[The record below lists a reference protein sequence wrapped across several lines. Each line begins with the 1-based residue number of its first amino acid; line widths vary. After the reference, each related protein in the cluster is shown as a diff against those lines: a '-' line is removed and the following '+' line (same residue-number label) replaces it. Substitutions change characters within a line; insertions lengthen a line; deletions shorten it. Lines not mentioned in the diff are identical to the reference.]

1 MQLRLT
7 AAETTFEGWV
17 KTLLGVDPEKNSRAS
32 LFASFSLAGF
42 LPQAWESS
50 EVLAKAQLD
59 GWGRLSRAIDASKIA
74 AGAPRH
80 EAPLSIKPGLGT
92 SGLPFKLTIAF
103 AVALPSALAGML
115 FGHLGAGI
123 ASAQTAGA
131 PSLRATTPQVS
142 MIADAFV
149 KNTLSGDFATPNV
162 APPPSEQAPTTRLK
176 DEDHEVSLLSQMRA
190 QIKDKDPRAAL
201 DTLKEHARRFP
212 KSTHADECADLKRI
226 AEKNLASMT
235 AKEATKTQPAT
246 KEKDKPNP

>member
-42 LPQAWESS
+42 LPQTWESS

-74 AGAPRH
+74 AGTPRH
-80 EAPLSIKPGLGT
+80 EAPPSIKPGLGT
-92 SGLPFKLTIAF
+92 TALPFKLTIAF

-115 FGHLGAGI
+115 LGHLGAGI

-131 PSLRATTPQVS
+131 PSLHATTPQVS
-142 MIADAFV
+142 MIANAFV
-149 KNTLSGDFATPNV
+149 KNPLSGDFATPSAV
-162 APPPSEQAPTTRLK
+162 PLPSEQAPTARLK
-176 DEDHEVSLLSQMRA
+176 DEDHEVPLLSQTRA
-190 QIKDKDPRAAL
+190 LLKDKNPRAAL
-201 DTLKEHARRFP
+201 DTLKEHARLFP
-212 KSTHADECADLKRI
+212 KSTHADECANLKRI

-235 AKEATKTQPAT
+235 AKEATKTQAAI
-246 KEKDKPNP
+246 KEEDKPKP